1 MIARLVVVDVKM
13 LFEVAAKIVALMASV
28 ESEFALVNSA
38 VLPRVVSVD
47 TFDTSRPE
55 AVDVGR
61 EVD

>member
-1 MIARLVVVDVKM
+1 
-13 LFEVAAKIVALMASV
+13 MASV